1 MNIHGYIKVSGGEAP
16 INYIKQKLSIEG
28 ATARH
33 LINVKKEFSITG
45 TSAPWIWE
53 TAPKKLTPHGLDIE
67 MQQLLVLFRDK
78 FTKIKSLI
86 LDPIYIEMQLVVEYE
101 NGDSP
106 IGISLSKQTI
116 KLLSEI
122 EAALDIDSIS
132 YLD

>member
-1 MNIHGYIKVSGGEAP
+1 MNIHGYIKVSGEEAP

-28 ATARH
+28 ATTRH
-33 LINVKKEFSITG
+33 LIKVKKEFSITG
-45 TSAPWIWE
+45 TSAPWVWE
-53 TAPKKLTPHGLDIE
+53 TAPKKLNPHGLDIE
-67 MQQLLVLFRDK
+67 MQQLLAHFRDK
-78 FTKIKSLI
+78 LIRIKDLFI
-86 LDPIYIEMQLVVEYE
+86 DPIYIEMQLVVEYE
-101 NGDSP
+101 KGDSP